1 MTTGKHRKKEENER
15 NGLNT
20 LLSVLKYP
28 KCKTEYHLKVLCDIT
43 SKILDYTNFK
53 FLGKWMET
61 STLIQKRTISS
72 RGTISF

>member
-20 LLSVLKYP
+20 LLSVLKYT

-53 FLGKWMET
+53 FLGK
-61 STLIQKRTISS
+61 
-72 RGTISF
+72 